1 MSTYLTHYGEWV
13 EQIGEDLVLDP
24 AGDQADADRDEEATE
39 DQRHVNTSFPSVE
52 GMQSSRRGLSP

>member
-24 AGDQADADRDEEATE
+24 AGDQADADRNEEATE
-39 DQRHVNTSFPSVE
+39 NQRHVNTSFPSA
-52 GMQSSRRGLSP
+52 